1 MRITKSQ
8 SGTCQENYDLT
19 VCAAWLWCDVLYVPY
34 WMICRYMNFDFFEWF
49 EPNDHLPLLRTHQ
62 LPLAPERK
70 ASEGWWGVRMVMCF
84 LQLQEKTHGS
94 TRAGAM
100 HMKSKASWENVR
112 IERMVSQLSV
122 VWNMSV
128 MYANKWPSILW
139 LSVFSFPVV
148 TVYSS
153 EGLETD

>member
-1 MRITKSQ
+1 MRTTKSQ
-8 SGTCQENYDLT
+8 SGTCKENYDLT
-19 VCAAWLWCDVLYVPY
+19 VCAGYDVMFCMFRTEWFV
-34 WMICRYMNFDFFEWF
+34 RYMNFDFFEWF

-84 LQLQEKTHGS
+84 LQMQEKTHGS
-94 TRAGAM
+94 IRAGAM

-128 MYANKWPSILW
+128 MYANKWTSILL
-139 LSVFSFPVV
+139 LSLIPSCHGVQ
-148 TVYSS
+148 
-153 EGLETD
+153 